1 MQFQWGAG
9 DEQHSRGQPC
19 QFRLAGRR
27 DEDIDTVQLLSPT
40 RTNSLHKEMSSSRQE
55 RRQSPEASTEL
66 MAKGTGHRT
75 DIQTQLNLIIPF
87 QAHYM
92 TMDTLNLPESLTA
105 FKILNLSAY
114 FLSTSLRP
122 LANVP
127 AHQYRECKACRC
139 ERQLVPLQMMCLHA
153 STMSG
158 YSSCSYLLAGRG
170 LTVP

>member
-1 MQFQWGAG
+1 MKILGEGEDERASKHQCSRQMHSMQFQWGAG

-75 DIQTQLNLIIPF
+75 DIETQLNLIIPF

-92 TMDTLNLPESLTA
+92 TMDYSQFA
-105 FKILNLSAY
+105 
-114 FLSTSLRP
+114 
-122 LANVP
+122 
-127 AHQYRECKACRC
+127 REPYCLQNP
-139 ERQLVPLQMMCLHA
+139 QLVCLLPIHLA
-153 STMSG
+153 SPTG
-158 YSSCSYLLAGRG
+158 
-170 LTVP
+170 